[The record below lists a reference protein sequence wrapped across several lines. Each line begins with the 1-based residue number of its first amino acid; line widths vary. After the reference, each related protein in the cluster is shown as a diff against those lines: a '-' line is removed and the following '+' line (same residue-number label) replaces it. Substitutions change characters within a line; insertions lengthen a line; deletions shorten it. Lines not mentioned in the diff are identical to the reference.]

1 MAVLIILAIYAVFI
15 ITFSIISF
23 FIIYHLTHYT
33 VDSEFKIVMLVF
45 FFIVYHLV
53 KYSVDPAMKLIMLV
67 FFVLVS
73 AGLFL
78 SNLALFF
85 STNWNEIITKL
96 LSPNL

>member
-1 MAVLIILAIYAVFI
+1 VAVLIILAIYAVFI

-45 FFIVYHLV
+45 F
-53 KYSVDPAMKLIMLV
+53 
-67 FFVLVS
+67 VLVS

>member
-1 MAVLIILAIYAVFI
+1 MAVLLILALYAVVI
-15 ITFSIISF
+15 VTFSIISF

-45 FFIVYHLV
+45 FVV
-53 KYSVDPAMKLIMLV
+53 
-67 FFVLVS
+67 VS
-73 AGLFL
+73 SGLFL